1 MFGMSDRWVN
11 YITTNID
18 LYQDIFGTFILQWIK
33 KEPTMGII
41 YAEQVEYMSVD
52 QMQKTHE
59 DEIKII
65 NEIAKLTIGYERG
78 TIEKEE
84 LENKLDEY
92 IEHVKA
98 HFANEERLMQE
109 YNFPSYEM
117 HKLAHD
123 MFLMDLQYATRQ
135 WKEFGDI
142 QKMINFV
149 AKTPEWI
156 VMHVKSVDAPTADY
170 LARKME
176 NEHSE
181 NL

>member
-1 MFGMSDRWVN
+1 
-11 YITTNID
+11 
-18 LYQDIFGTFILQWIK
+18 
-33 KEPTMGII
+33 MGII
-41 YAEQVEYMSVD
+41 YAEQVEYMSVE

-65 NEIAKLTIGYERG
+65 NEIEKLAYEYEKG
-78 TIEKEE
+78 TIEKGEF
-84 LENKLDEY
+84 ENKLDEY
-92 IEHVKA
+92 IEHVKE
-98 HFANEERLMQE
+98 HFASEERLMQE

-142 QKMINFV
+142 NKIINFV
-149 AKTPEWI
+149 FKTPEWI
-156 VMHVKSVDAPTADY
+156 VMHVNSVDAPTADY

-176 NEHSE
+176 NK
-181 NL
+181 NT

>member
-1 MFGMSDRWVN
+1 
-11 YITTNID
+11 
-18 LYQDIFGTFILQWIK
+18 
-33 KEPTMGII
+33 
-41 YAEQVEYMSVD
+41 
-52 QMQKTHE
+52 
-59 DEIKII
+59 
-65 NEIAKLTIGYERG
+65 
-78 TIEKEE
+78 
-84 LENKLDEY
+84 
-92 IEHVKA
+92 
-98 HFANEERLMQE
+98 MQE

-142 QKMINFV
+142 KKIINFV

-176 NEHSE
+176 NNNS
-181 NL
+181 

>member
-1 MFGMSDRWVN
+1 
-11 YITTNID
+11 
-18 LYQDIFGTFILQWIK
+18 
-33 KEPTMGII
+33 MGLI
-41 YAEQVEYMSVD
+41 YVEQLEYMSVE

-65 NEIAKLTIGYERG
+65 NEIDKLALGYERG
-78 TIEKEE
+78 TIEKDE

-92 IEHVKA
+92 IAHVKE

-123 MFLMDLQYATRQ
+123 MFLTDLQYATRQ

-142 QKMINFV
+142 KKILNFI

-156 VMHVKSVDAPTADY
+156 VMHVNSVDAPTADY

-176 NEHSE
+176 NNNSTS
-181 NL
+181 L

>member
-1 MFGMSDRWVN
+1 
-11 YITTNID
+11 
-18 LYQDIFGTFILQWIK
+18 
-33 KEPTMGII
+33 MGII
-41 YAEQVEYMSVD
+41 YAEQVEYMSVE

-65 NEIAKLTIGYERG
+65 NEIDKLAFEYERG
-78 TIEKEE
+78 TIIEKDE

-92 IEHVKA
+92 IDHVKA

-142 QKMINFV
+142 NKIINFV

-156 VMHVKSVDAPTADY
+156 VMHVNSVDAPTADY
-170 LARKME
+170 IARKME
-176 NEHSE
+176 NDTLKSI
-181 NL
+181 